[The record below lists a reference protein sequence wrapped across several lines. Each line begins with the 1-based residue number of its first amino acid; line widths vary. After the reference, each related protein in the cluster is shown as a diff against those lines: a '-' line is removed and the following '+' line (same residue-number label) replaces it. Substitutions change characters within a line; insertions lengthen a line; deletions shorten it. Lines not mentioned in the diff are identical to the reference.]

1 MRESYR
7 DKRNRQARIAR
18 EKEEYMDRR
27 KEQRRKEDRRQ
38 KERRVGERRMSERRE
53 TPRSGFDRRIGERR
67 NDYDRRFVERRN
79 PEDRRSEENENSY
92 EDIVAG
98 RNAVL
103 ELLKSEKDIN
113 KLFIERG
120 ERHGSINKI
129 ISMAKERKIIITEI
143 SINPNTNFIYFFIAL
158 GGIKK

>member
-7 DKRNRQARIAR
+7 DKRNRGARIAR
-18 EKEEYMDRR
+18 EKEEYIDRR
-27 KEQRRKEDRRQ
+27 KDQRRKSDRRE
-38 KERRVGERRMSERRE
+38 KERRNADRRVAERREAQRGEFDRRVGERRSN
-53 TPRSGFDRRIGERR
+53 S
-67 NDYDRRFVERRN
+67 DRRFVERRS

-120 ERHGSINKI
+120 EN
-129 ISMAKERKIIITEI
+129 MV
-143 SINPNTNFIYFFIAL
+143 L
-158 GGIKK
+158 

>member
-27 KEQRRKEDRRQ
+27 KEQRRK
-38 KERRVGERRMSERRE
+38 
-53 TPRSGFDRRIGERR
+53 
-67 NDYDRRFVERRN
+67 
-79 PEDRRSEENENSY
+79 EDRRSEENENSY

-120 ERHGSINKI
+120 ERHGSINEI
-129 ISMAKERKIIITEI
+129 ITKAKEAKVVIDDKWDKNFSILSGIVNVNGLLVKLIIV
-143 SINPNTNFIYFFIAL
+143 F
-158 GGIKK
+158 